1 MQFNKSYR
9 LLRYLNRRHSIV
21 SRYTLGAA
29 AWLCTW
35 LFTQSAALS
44 GLMRREFIQDD
55 FRLAFRRAAWLAR
68 HVFPTLDLFK
78 DPFFDFTMDT
88 SETERAALRR
98 FLQRYSHK
106 AKPWAYL
113 TDLLYL
119 QAADIH
125 GRLEN
130 EPCGLAL
137 PAEVAAFYD
146 CADTALAVLAAPK
159 RKKPRPGKE
168 RGDDFS
174 KADAIEALRDLA
186 SALPLENWPWYV
198 ISGTFLGLHRE
209 GGFLAHDYDI
219 DVGINAEDINIDA
232 LITTLDAHPSF
243 ATKKVDLH
251 VEITQDDRGK
261 LHLKKVPALM
271 KLIHENGLNLDIFI
285 HHTDGECCWHGSII
299 HRWENT
305 PFELSI
311 RELEGVPVLAPAD
324 ADRYLTENY
333 GAWRT
338 PVKEFDCTTG
348 TPNLVVSRNFLSIAL
363 FLKRFAVFCE
373 TDADAAL
380 KLRRTLIC
388 SGVLGEQGDSL
399 RVVRRFEKAPA
410 CRREAA

>member
-9 LLRYLNRRHSIV
+9 LLRYLNRRHSFV
-21 SRYTLGAA
+21 SRYMLGSM

-35 LFTQSAALS
+35 FFTQSFPLM
-44 GLMRREFIQDD
+44 GLMQRAFIRDD

-78 DPFFDFTMDT
+78 DPFFDFTM
-88 SETERAALRR
+88 ETNASERAALRL
-98 FLQRYSHK
+98 FLQRYRHK
-106 AKPWAYL
+106 AKPWAYM

-125 GRLEN
+125 GRLED

-137 PAEVAAFYD
+137 PVEVSRFYD
-146 CADTALAVLAAPK
+146 CADAALEALATPV
-159 RKKPRPGKE
+159 RKDARAWKE
-168 RGDDFS
+168 REDDFS
-174 KADAIEALRDLA
+174 RTDAIEALKDLA
-186 SALPLENWPWYV
+186 SALPLEKWPWYV

-219 DVGINAEDINIDA
+219 DVGINAEEINIDA
-232 LITTLDAHPSF
+232 LIGTLDTHPDF

-251 VEITQDDRGK
+251 IEITQDASGR
-261 LHLKKVPALM
+261 LHLNKVPALM
-271 KLIHENGLNLDIFI
+271 KLVHRNGLNLDIFI
-285 HHTDGECCWHGSII
+285 HHTEAGRCWHGSII

-305 PFELSI
+305 PFELSM

-338 PVKEFDCTTG
+338 PVREFDCTTG

-373 TDADAAL
+373 TDANAAL
-380 KLRRTLIC
+380 KLRRTLIG
-388 SGVLGEQGDSL
+388 SGVIHENGDCL
-399 RVVRRFEKAPA
+399 KVVRCFETPLTQQ
-410 CRREAA
+410 REAA